1 MMNINRPFPRRC
13 PICGKIDVYATTIRY
28 KTARKVLGV
37 LYEFETPDVIVNQCQ
52 TCKEY
57 LIPQKTLDYVEE
69 YFLSKILNQYNG
81 KSFR

>member
-1 MMNINRPFPRRC
+1 MLISLTTMMNINRPFPRRC
-13 PICGKIDVYATTIRY
+13 PMCGKIDVYATTIRY

-57 LIPQKTLDYVEE
+57 LIPQKTHPTYSRQNADLCA
-69 YFLSKILNQYNG
+69 I
-81 KSFR
+81 